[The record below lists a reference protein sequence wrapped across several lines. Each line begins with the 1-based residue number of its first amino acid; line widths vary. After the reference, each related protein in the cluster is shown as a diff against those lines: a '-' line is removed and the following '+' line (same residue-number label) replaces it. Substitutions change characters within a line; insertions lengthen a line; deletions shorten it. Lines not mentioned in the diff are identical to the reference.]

1 VSHRDD
7 LSGDV
12 ASRIAQVVEAEL
24 RTQVA
29 EARQR
34 LDAEVD
40 ERLRRLRE
48 VTDSLLERAQSVSDE
63 LDGLAS
69 ALRRAATDAA
79 ATANAPLGAEMNGEP
94 EATPTVVSPA
104 PPQVDALE
112 AELSAPASGA
122 TAAAAVAAEPAP
134 SAGTTTSPSD
144 AARLVAVEM
153 ALAGSS
159 REDVDRH
166 LRSAYNVTD
175 TGDLL
180 DDVFGR

>member
-1 VSHRDD
+1 MSHRDD

-12 ASRIAQVVEAEL
+12 ATRIAQVVEAEL

-29 EARQR
+29 EARHR

-48 VTDSLLERAQSVSDE
+48 VTDSLLERAQAVSDE
-63 LDGLAS
+63 LDGLAT

-79 ATANAPLGAEMNGEP
+79 AHEPFGAEMNGEP
-94 EATPTVVSPA
+94 ESTPTVVSPA
-104 PPQVDALE
+104 PPRIDALE
-112 AELSAPASGA
+112 AELSGPA
-122 TAAAAVAAEPAP
+122 TAAAVAPEPEPGPTA
-134 SAGTTTSPSD
+134 PSD

-159 REDVDRH
+159 RGDVDRH
-166 LRSAYNVTD
+166 LRSAYNVAD
-175 TGDLL
+175 TNDLL

>member
-12 ASRIAQVVEAEL
+12 ATRIAQVVEAEL

-40 ERLRRLRE
+40 ARLRRLRE
-48 VTDSLLERAQSVSDE
+48 VTDSLLERAQNVSEE
-63 LDGLAS
+63 LEGLAA

-79 ATANAPLGAEMNGEP
+79 DAANAPLGAEMNGEA
-94 EATPTVVSPA
+94 EAAPTVVSPA
-104 PPQVDALE
+104 APQLDALE
-112 AELSAPASGA
+112 AELSTPA
-122 TAAAAVAAEPAP
+122 TAAVAAEEPPQAAAPA
-134 SAGTTTSPSD
+134 APSD

-159 REDVDRH
+159 RDDVDRH
-166 LRSAYNVTD
+166 LRSAYNVADTD
-175 TGDLL
+175 DLL

>member
-12 ASRIAQVVEAEL
+12 ATRIAQVVETEL
-24 RTQVA
+24 RAQVA

-63 LDGLAS
+63 LDGLAA

-79 ATANAPLGAEMNGEP
+79 ATAHAPLGAEMNGEP

-112 AELSAPASGA
+112 AELSAPPS
-122 TAAAAVAAEPAP
+122 AAAVAAEPPPAP
-134 SAGTTTSPSD
+134 EPAAPSD

-166 LRSAYNVTD
+166 LRSAYNVAD